1 MSYCVNCG
9 VELDASATKCPLCD
23 TPVYNPK
30 APEPE
35 KQPSPFPK
43 EKGQVEVVKRK
54 DLGVLLTVIVLAT
67 AVTCGLLNAFVFRSS
82 LWSLAVIGIVLVLW
96 VIMIPVVIYT
106 RQPIYLSILLD
117 GVAVIVYLYLLT
129 YLTGQSGWFYG
140 LGLPIVLLVTA
151 VVEAVTF
158 CMRRLPM
165 SFLTGAFVSDLRHRR
180 IVCGTGASDRQVLTT
195 GDRLGLV
202 CYCADHLRDCGH
214 YHRNPF
220 ISEKTA
226 QCSEKKTTLLITIQ
240 SHEILARLRRMLAFV
255 RCLDNISLAK
265 QPQMSKQQVNLLFRK
280 ASEMRFCE

>member
-35 KQPSPFPK
+35 KQPSPFPR

-82 LWSLAVIGIVLVLW
+82 LWSLAVIGVVLVLW

-129 YLTGQSGWFYG
+129 YLTGHNSWFYG

-151 VVEAVTF
+151 VVEAVMF
-158 CMRRLPM
+158 CIRKLPM
-165 SFLTGAFVSDLRHRR
+165 SFLTGALYLIAHRR
-180 IVCGTGASDRQVLTT
+180 GYGPSQ
-195 GDRLGLV
+195 
-202 CYCADHLRDCGH
+202 
-214 YHRNPF
+214 
-220 ISEKTA
+220 
-226 QCSEKKTTLLITIQ
+226 Q
-240 SHEILARLRRMLAFV
+240 S
-255 RCLDNISLAK
+255 
-265 QPQMSKQQVNLLFRK
+265 
-280 ASEMRFCE
+280 

>member
-35 KQPSPFPK
+35 KQPSPFPR

-54 DLGVLLTVIVLAT
+54 DLGVLLT
-67 AVTCGLLNAFVFRSS
+67 
-82 LWSLAVIGIVLVLW
+82 

-129 YLTGQSGWFYG
+129 YLTGHNSWFYG

-151 VVEAVTF
+151 VVEAVMF
-158 CMRRLPM
+158 CIRKLPM
-165 SFLTGAFVSDLRHRR
+165 SFLTGALYLISGIAVLCVGLELLIDRFLRQE
-180 IVCGTGASDRQVLTT
+180 IALGWSAIVLTICVIVDIT
-195 GDRLGLV
+195 I
-202 CYCADHLRDCGH
+202 A
-214 YHRNPF
+214 
-220 ISEKTA
+220 
-226 QCSEKKTTLLITIQ
+226 TLL
-240 SHEILARLRRMLAFV
+240 SRRRLRNAV
-255 RCLDNISLAK
+255 RRRLH
-265 QPQMSKQQVNLLFRK
+265 F
-280 ASEMRFCE
+280 

>member
-30 APEPE
+30 APEPAA
-35 KQPSPFPK
+35 QPSSFPK

-67 AVTCGLLNAFVFRSS
+67 AVTCGLLNAFVFRAN
-82 LWSLAVIGIVLVLW
+82 LWSLAVIGVFLVLW

-117 GVAVIVYLYLLT
+117 GVAVSVYLYLLT
-129 YLTGQSGWFYG
+129 FLTGQSGWFYG

-158 CMRRLPM
+158 CIRKLPM
-165 SFLTGAFVSDLRHRR
+165 SFLTGALYLISGIAVLCVGLELLIDRFLRQE
-180 IVCGTGASDRQVLTT
+180 IVLGWSAIVLT
-195 GDRLGLV
+195 V
-202 CYCADHLRDCGH
+202 CVIVDITIA
-214 YHRNPF
+214 
-220 ISEKTA
+220 
-226 QCSEKKTTLLITIQ
+226 TLL
-240 SHEILARLRRMLAFV
+240 SRRRLRNAV
-255 RCLDNISLAK
+255 RRRLH
-265 QPQMSKQQVNLLFRK
+265 F
-280 ASEMRFCE
+280 

>member
-117 GVAVIVYLYLLT
+117 GVAGVSVPADLSDGTERMVLRTGTAYRIIGDSCGGSSDVLYAQT
-129 YLTGQSGWFYG
+129 SHVFPDGS
-140 LGLPIVLLVTA
+140 I
-151 VVEAVTF
+151 
-158 CMRRLPM
+158 
-165 SFLTGAFVSDLRHRR
+165 VSDLRHRR
-180 IVCGTGASDRQVLTT
+180 IVCGTGASDRQVFTT

-220 ISEKTA
+220 ISEETA
-226 QCSEKKTTLLITIQ
+226 QCSAQKIALLITIQ
-240 SHEILARLRRMLAFV
+240 S
-255 RCLDNISLAK
+255 K
-265 QPQMSKQQVNLLFRK
+265 QPANLLFRK

>member
-35 KQPSPFPK
+35 KQPSPFPR

-67 AVTCGLLNAFVFRSS
+67 AVTCGLLNAFVFRNS
-82 LWSLAVIGIVLVLW
+82 LWSLAVIGVVLVLW

-106 RQPIYLSILLD
+106 RQPIYVSILLD

-129 YLTGQSGWFYG
+129 YLTGHNSWFYG
-140 LGLPIVLLVTA
+140 LGLPSGGSGDVLYPQAPHV
-151 VVEAVTF
+151 
-158 CMRRLPM
+158 LPDR
-165 SFLTGAFVSDLRHRR
+165 SPVPDLGNRCFVR
-180 IVCGTGASDRQVLTT
+180 GTGTSDRPVPET
-195 GDRLGLV
+195 GDRTGMV
-202 CYCADHLRDCGH
+202 GYRADDLRDRR
-214 YHRNPF
+214 YHHRHPF
-220 ISEKTA
+220 IPEETA
-226 QCSEKKTTLLITIQ
+226 QCSAQKIALLITIQ
-240 SHEILARLRRMLAFV
+240 SHEI
-255 RCLDNISLAK
+255 LAK

>member
-9 VELDASATKCPLCD
+9 VELDASAKKCPLCD

-54 DLGVLLTVIVLAT
+54 DLGVLLTVIVLAKAGARGGVKAFTERT

-82 LWSLAVIGIVLVLW
+82 LWSLAVIGVVLVLW

-129 YLTGQSGWFYG
+129 YLTGHNSWFYG

-158 CMRRLPM
+158 CIRKLPM
-165 SFLTGAFVSDLRHRR
+165 SFLTGALYLISGIAVLCVGLELLIDRFLKQE
-180 IVCGTGASDRQVLTT
+180 IVLGWSAIVLTICVIVDIT
-195 GDRLGLV
+195 I
-202 CYCADHLRDCGH
+202 A
-214 YHRNPF
+214 
-220 ISEKTA
+220 
-226 QCSEKKTTLLITIQ
+226 TLL
-240 SHEILARLRRMLAFV
+240 SRRRLRNAV
-255 RCLDNISLAK
+255 RRRLH
-265 QPQMSKQQVNLLFRK
+265 F
-280 ASEMRFCE
+280 

>member
-82 LWSLAVIGIVLVLW
+82 LWSLAVI
-96 VIMIPVVIYT
+96 
-106 RQPIYLSILLD
+106 
-117 GVAVIVYLYLLT
+117 VYLYLLT

-165 SFLTGAFVSDLRHRR
+165 SFLTGALYLISGIAVLCVGLELLIDRFLRQE
-180 IVCGTGASDRQVLTT
+180 IALGWSAIVLTICVIVDIT
-195 GDRLGLV
+195 I
-202 CYCADHLRDCGH
+202 A
-214 YHRNPF
+214 
-220 ISEKTA
+220 
-226 QCSEKKTTLLITIQ
+226 TLL
-240 SHEILARLRRMLAFV
+240 SRRRLRNAV
-255 RCLDNISLAK
+255 RRRLH
-265 QPQMSKQQVNLLFRK
+265 F
-280 ASEMRFCE
+280 

>member
-9 VELDASATKCPLCD
+9 VELDASAKKCPLCD

-82 LWSLAVIGIVLVLW
+82 LWSLAVIGVVLVLW

-129 YLTGQSGWFYG
+129 YLTGHNSWFYG

-151 VVEAVTF
+151 VVEAVKCKRYTRARIDLGNR
-158 CMRRLPM
+158 C
-165 SFLTGAFVSDLRHRR
+165 FVR
-180 IVCGTGASDRQVLTT
+180 GTGTSDRPVPET
-195 GDRLGLV
+195 GDRTGMV
-202 CYCADHLRDCGH
+202 GYRADDLRDRR
-214 YHRNPF
+214 YHHRHPF
-220 ISEKTA
+220 IPEETA
-226 QCSEKKTTLLITIQ
+226 QCSAQKIALLITIQ
-240 SHEILARLRRMLAFV
+240 SHEILAKPRRMLAFV
-255 RCLDNISLAK
+255 RRLDNISLAK
-265 QPQMSKQQVNLLFRK
+265 QPQMSKQQVNLLFGK